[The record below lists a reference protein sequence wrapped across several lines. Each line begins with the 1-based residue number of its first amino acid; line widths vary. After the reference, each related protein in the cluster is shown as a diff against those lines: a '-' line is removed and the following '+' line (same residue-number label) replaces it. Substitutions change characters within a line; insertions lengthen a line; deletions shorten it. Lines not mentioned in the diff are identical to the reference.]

1 MGIVAGIAL
10 IALGLS
16 TLVMVRLAQGILRPI
31 RELMRSVEAIRR
43 DDFKSRVSVDSEDE
57 LGQLAQGFNRM
68 AETLG
73 EYRESSLGELLLA
86 KSTLEA
92 TMAALPDAVIV
103 VDPDG
108 QIVSKNPLA
117 ASVLNA
123 IGGRRPSGSGTCP
136 CRPASCTK

>member
-10 IALGLS
+10 VALGLS
-16 TLVMVRLAQGILRPI
+16 TLVMVRLGQGILRPVH
-31 RELMRSVEAIRR
+31 ELTRSVEAIRR
-43 DDFKSRVSVDSEDE
+43 DDFKCRVHVHSEDE

-73 EYRESSLGELLLA
+73 DYRESSLGELLLA
-86 KSTLEA
+86 KTTLEA
-92 TMAALPDAVIV
+92 TLAALPDAVVV

-117 ASVLNA
+117 DQILGALGDGKAARVEDL
-123 IGGRRPSGSGTCP
+123 PL
-136 CRPASCTK
+136 PAV